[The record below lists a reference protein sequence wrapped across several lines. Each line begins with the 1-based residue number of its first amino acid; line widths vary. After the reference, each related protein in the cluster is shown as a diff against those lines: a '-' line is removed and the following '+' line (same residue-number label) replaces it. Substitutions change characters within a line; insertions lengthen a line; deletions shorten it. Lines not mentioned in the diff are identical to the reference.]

1 MEGGGR
7 RWEERRGRGERETG
21 GGKREDYESA
31 SRKYDLLDS
40 CVFFAAKIKTIF

>member
-1 MEGGGR
+1 MGGGGR
-7 RWEERRGRGERETG
+7 KKGEGERERDG